1 MATRG
6 PKPKPRPMPLL
17 NGAKV
22 GSVLLSHGHGALTII
37 DLPPD
42 DDGTLCVVCKT
53 RGGFEID
60 LSAAYAGKLAVLAP

>member
-22 GSVLLSHGHGALTII
+22 GSVLMSHGHGAITII

-60 LSAAYAGKLAVLAP
+60 LSADYAGKLAVLAR

>member
-1 MATRG
+1 MGARG
-6 PKPKPRPMPLL
+6 PKPKPRPKPLL

>member
-6 PKPKPRPMPLL
+6 RKPKPRPMPLL

>member
-22 GSVLLSHGHGALTII
+22 GSVLLSHGHGAITII
-37 DLPPD
+37 DLIPD
-42 DDGTLCVVCKT
+42 DDCTLCVVCKT

-60 LSAAYAGKLAVLAP
+60 LSAAYAGKLAVLAL

>member
-1 MATRG
+1 MATKS
-6 PKPKPRPMPLL
+6 PKPKSKPTPLI

-22 GSVLLSHGHGALTII
+22 GSVLLSHGHGAITII

-53 RGGFEID
+53 RSGFEIN
-60 LSAAYAGKLAVLAP
+60 LSAAYAGKLAVLEH

>member
-1 MATRG
+1 MATRD

-22 GSVLLSHGHGALTII
+22 GSVLLSHGHGAITII

-42 DDGTLCVVCKT
+42 DDGTLCVVCQT